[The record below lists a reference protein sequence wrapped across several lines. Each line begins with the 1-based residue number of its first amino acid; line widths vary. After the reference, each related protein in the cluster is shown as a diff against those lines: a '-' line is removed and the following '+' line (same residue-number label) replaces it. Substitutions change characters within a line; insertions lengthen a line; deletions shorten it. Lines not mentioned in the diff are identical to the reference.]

1 MSDAYVREQYV
12 SPPPISPLGRCCSPT
27 ITYAAEGLKPP
38 ANHKASTTTRQN
50 NALLDALAQK
60 TRALKSVTID
70 IYDNARDHNTIE
82 NTSEVFSSLST
93 NIRGSAG
100 RLTRMAKQGDRIA
113 ITKVAGIVV
122 VIGFALWLILGWIF

>member
-1 MSDAYVREQYV
+1 MSDAYVREQ
-12 SPPPISPLGRCCSPT
+12 
-27 ITYAAEGLKPP
+27 
-38 ANHKASTTTRQN
+38 QN

-70 IYDNARDHNTIE
+70 IYDNAKDHNTIE

-122 VIGFALWLILGWIF
+122 VIGYLGLGAESPMSHKSFFGNELNFTAYVHGLALSVSSGVNGVFGSHVYK

>member
-1 MSDAYVREQYV
+1 MSDAYVREQ
-12 SPPPISPLGRCCSPT
+12 
-27 ITYAAEGLKPP
+27 
-38 ANHKASTTTRQN
+38 QN

-82 NTSEVFSSLST
+82 NTVRGTHLLTHVSSEVFSSLST